1 MSRWT
6 KGELTLV
13 NMYQLPVDDGVHGE
27 LRVGLHCYHQ
37 RKKFCRYLV
46 KFLKDHVNKANL
58 VNHIKS
64 TKEVIM
70 YHRNSYLSIKW
81 EVVKLVG
88 ALEPLVVCLY
98 HGDPVLQPLKYLNL
112 INVATVPA

>member
-1 MSRWT
+1 
-6 KGELTLV
+6 
-13 NMYQLPVDDGVHGE
+13 
-27 LRVGLHCYHQ
+27 
-37 RKKFCRYLV
+37 
-46 KFLKDHVNKANL
+46 
-58 VNHIKS
+58 
-64 TKEVIM
+64 M

-81 EVVKLVG
+81 EGVKLVG

>member
-27 LRVGLHCYHQ
+27 LRVGLHFYHQ

-64 TKEVIM
+64 AKEVIM

-81 EVVKLVG
+81 EGVKLVG